1 MKFDNSVVLITGS
14 SRGIGAAIARLLQS
28 HGAHVLLHGR
38 DVDQLSAVAAGLGA
52 KTLAIDLCRPE
63 APAALAEQAREVYG
77 HVDALVHCAGI
88 GWCGESARMD
98 DAQVAELI
106 DVNLRAPIELTHHLL
121 PDMLT
126 AGRGHVCFIASVAG
140 LVGVAR
146 ETVYS
151 ATKAA
156 LIAYTQGLQLEL
168 GHSGIG
174 VSVVSPGAVRT
185 EFCASRGQPY
195 ERRFPR
201 PIPAERVASTVV
213 RTMEHGRAAAVVP
226 RWLAL
231 APAVQ
236 AVAPGLY
243 RALAGRLG

>member
-1 MKFDNSVVLITGS
+1 MKTDGSVVLVTGS
-14 SRGIGAAIARLLQS
+14 SRGIGAAIATLLQA

-38 DVDQLSAVAAGLGA
+38 DVDQLSALAAGLGA
-52 KTLAIDLCRPE
+52 KTLAVDLCRPD
-63 APAALAEQAREVYG
+63 APEALAEQARDVYG

-88 GWCGESARMD
+88 GWCGASSRMAD
-98 DAQVAELI
+98 TRVAELI
-106 DVNLRAPIELTHHLL
+106 DVNLRAPIELTHRLL
-121 PDMLT
+121 PDMLS
-126 AGRGHVCFIASVAG
+126 AHHGHVCFIASVAG

-156 LIAYTQGLQLEL
+156 LIAYARGLRLEL
-168 GHSGIG
+168 AHSGVG

-195 ERRFPR
+195 QRRFPR

-213 RTMEHGRAAAVVP
+213 RTMAQDRAAAVVP
-226 RWLAL
+226 RWMAI

-236 AVAPGLY
+236 AVAPAVY
-243 RALAGRLG
+243 RALAGRFG